1 MLVGGWP
8 VAPAKETYSNASNVR
23 SMQCIGMVDLE
34 CIPIEI
40 VQLGITFNPDDG
52 LLRQSSIEKGRR
64 LLFQTIGQQQRM
76 LC

>member
-1 MLVGGWP
+1 M
-8 VAPAKETYSNASNVR
+8 APAKETYSNASNVR